1 MIVFVLVWFFLE
13 LGREMVVLDLLNAYC
28 RALVGMDPARA
39 IPSRTSESTGVFLFL
54 ESKGCKYYCTTLS
67 RSTLSQVSRRLSPG

>member
-13 LGREMVVLDLLNAYC
+13 LGRELVVLDLLDAYC

-39 IPSRTSESTGVFLFL
+39 IPCRSSESTGVFSFL
-54 ESKGCKYYCTTLS
+54 ESKGCKNYCTAL
-67 RSTLSQVSRRLSPG
+67 